1 MDITKLMPI
10 INFSLLLVILFF
22 YERSKN
28 NERLKNP
35 FYKTI
40 ERILSKYYS
49 GYFLKFNDLKYYPKL
64 KLIYSDLICQLYNE
78 GIHQETLESY
88 VKSKEK
94 KSFSLMSILTLLGAY
109 LGGIQ
114 LENFISIIKKL
125 KAKVDEISSSF
136 SNDILISLLLMLLLL
151 FGTFGIFV
159 LILYGSKSIVEK
171 YSFKKQSK
179 RIIEDILEFYK
190 NNTDITKNLN
200 PDNIIFTD
208 QNIDFLDVRIIRT
221 KKKYI
226 IDFPKEIISSLG
238 KHEWVIDY
246 SDDVFEIPHIILKHT
261 EYVFVF
267 SKSSDCLSINLSKI
281 NTVAGYPI
289 SDMDLQKLRIIFQ
302 ILFLGADM
310 EYRRQNFILRWLN
323 SIVSISK
330 TSGKWAK
337 TKTVFACIILFLFFI
352 GSFALIVF
360 ILPFFGTWYFY
371 IFILL
376 LFIFYMSHILVKKMF
391 S

>member
-10 INFSLLLVILFF
+10 INFSLLFVILFF

-78 GIHQETLESY
+78 GIYQETLESY

-94 KSFSLMSILTLLGAY
+94 PPFSLMSILTLLGAY

-114 LENFISIIKKL
+114 LENLISIINIL
-125 KAKVDEISSSF
+125 KEKIDEIIASF
-136 SNDILISLLLMLLLL
+136 SNDILFLLL
-151 FGTFGIFV
+151 FMLVLLFGIFGIFV
-159 LILYGSKSIVEK
+159 LLLYGSMSIVEK
-171 YSFKKQSK
+171 YSFKKQGK

-208 QNIDFLDVRIIRT
+208 QNIYFWDIRIIRT
-221 KKKYI
+221 KKEYI
-226 IDFPKEIISSLG
+226 VYFPKEVISSIG
-238 KHEWVIDY
+238 KREWVIEH
-246 SDDVFEIPHIILKHT
+246 SDDAIGIPHIILNNN

-267 SKSSDCLSINLSKI
+267 RRSSDRSSINLSKI
-281 NTVAGYPI
+281 IPVTGYPI
-289 SDMDLQKLRIIFQ
+289 SEMDLQKLRIIFQ

-310 EYRRQNFILRWLN
+310 QYRRQNFVLRWLN
-323 SIVSISK
+323 SIVSMSK
-330 TSGKWAK
+330 TNGIGAK
-337 TKTVFACIILFLFFI
+337 ARTIFASIILFVLFMGVF
-352 GSFALIVF
+352 GLIIF

-371 IFILL
+371 ILLL
-376 LFIFYMSHILVKKMF
+376 LFILFYLALIFVKKMF

>member
-323 SIVSISK
+323 SIVSINRRLVA
-330 TSGKWAK
+330 SGQRQK
-337 TKTVFACIILFLFFI
+337 
-352 GSFALIVF
+352 
-360 ILPFFGTWYFY
+360 
-371 IFILL
+371 
-376 LFIFYMSHILVKKMF
+376 
-391 S
+391 